1 MHTVADRY
9 LLKTLPLSL
18 DELPFAD
25 ALGVHLRYVHRARN
39 QLGAEGLLAWARAI
53 TALAKA
59 HRAII
64 EMNNA
69 PALRAARTPS
79 PHATKSASSELPAD
93 QDDDDED
100 AVDDPARKQAE
111 TALIEKKLDALLA
124 AQRQP
129 LTTDDDTTP
138 ANPPDKNNGRARFD
152 SG

>member
-9 LLKTLPLSL
+9 LLKILPRSL

-59 HRAII
+59 HRAIV
-64 EMNNA
+64 EMNEGA
-69 PALRAARTPS
+69 ASRLARTPS
-79 PHATKSASSELPAD
+79 PRATMRASHQVLSDE
-93 QDDDDED
+93 DDDDD
-100 AVDDPARKQAE
+100 VDDPARKQAE

-129 LTTDDDTTP
+129 LTTDRDTTP